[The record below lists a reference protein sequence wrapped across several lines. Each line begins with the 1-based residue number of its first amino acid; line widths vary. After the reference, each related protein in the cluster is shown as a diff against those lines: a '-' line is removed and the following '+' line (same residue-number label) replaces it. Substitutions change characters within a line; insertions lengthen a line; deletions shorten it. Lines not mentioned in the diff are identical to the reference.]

1 MGWHPQPEI
10 QTHQT
15 QELQPPSPPG
25 PSKPKESGLL
35 QRRDRQPKNNKEA
48 VPRDPRTL
56 RSPPSTPGGLIA
68 PGTTTSQAPHD
79 TSPNPVYNKRSGL
92 HGNGEVNSRLGYGT
106 KSSTQPRK
114 ISRPQAKVTPHPPC
128 THATGQEHQATH
140 QDPWNKI

>member
-10 QTHQT
+10 QTHH
-15 QELQPPSPPG
+15 
-25 PSKPKESGLL
+25 
-35 QRRDRQPKNNKEA
+35 PKNRNLPFPHARQNPRNQGFSRVETTSQGTNKEA

-56 RSPPSTPGGLIA
+56 RSPPSTPGDLIA

-106 KSSTQPRK
+106 KSSTRPREL
-114 ISRPQAKVTPHPPC
+114 SRPQAKGPPPMFPRNI
-128 THATGQEHQATH
+128 ARAHQSFSIVYLS
-140 QDPWNKI
+140 D